1 MIRQASLIVGLLIAG
16 LCGVFASAQPDLVI
30 TDIATVPATPIAGEP
45 TLIQATIEN
54 VGSQGTGLPFYV
66 TFEVDGREIDAIL
79 VSRILG
85 TRDSTTAAAS
95 WTAVAG
101 PHTLRVLADD
111 PFNRVAEIDE
121 QNNDTSQSIQ
131 VTLSSVAT
139 ATLSPFKIA
148 VARFDDASGSSFVNV
163 GEGVAD
169 KLVERLVAAGVRV
182 LERSE
187 LEAILQEHSLNPA
200 LSSDVALAGQM
211 LGADLMVVGSVTDVD
226 VQQVSFR
233 LGFLSMNSAAVD
245 VRLSARL
252 VSVATSEVVSAFS
265 AEGHDEGS
273 TGFSIDIGQILG
285 YLQSVSPPL
294 CAPGFLTDESSY
306 GMGESVAL
314 SYQNPGASA
323 WFGVEIY
330 TATGTFLKWLGWE
343 FVDTG
348 TCANWVWN
356 QRNAADIQMSPGIY
370 TAKLWDGASYIATV
384 DFQILPGLSLIMPS
398 VDEITVG
405 TQQFSD
411 TVVGAALDQ
420 ALDHLTSTIIAEM
433 EQAAPLL
440 LAQQAELPEDSLAM
454 GGEQPIGQV
463 AAILPDGRLAI
474 NAGASDGVTRGDF
487 FEVLE
492 TANVVVDP
500 QTQEIL
506 AYDVLSV
513 RGEAVITEIRDL
525 VSYAVPTSE
534 FTAEIGDIVRLSAP

>member
-1 MIRQASLIVGLLIAG
+1 MIRQTSLIAG
-16 LCGVFASAQPDLVI
+16 LLMLGFLGVIVSAQPDLVI
-30 TDIATVPATPIAGEP
+30 ADIATVPATPIAGEP
-45 TLIQATIEN
+45 TSILATIEN
-54 VGSQGTGLPFYV
+54 VGSHGTGLPFYV
-66 TFEVDGREIDAIL
+66 TFEVDGREIDAVL
-79 VSRILG
+79 VSRRLDAG
-85 TRDSTTAAAS
+85 EAATATTS

-111 PFNRVAEIDE
+111 PFDRVSEIDE
-121 QNNDTSQSIQ
+121 RNNDTSKLIQ

-139 ATLSPFKIA
+139 ETLSPFKIA
-148 VARFDDASGSSFVNV
+148 VARFDDTSGSSFVNV
-163 GEGVAD
+163 GEGVTD
-169 KLVERLVAAGVRV
+169 KLIERLVAAGVRV

-200 LSSDVALAGQM
+200 LSGDVALAGQM
-211 LGADLMVVGSVTDVD
+211 LGADLMIVGSVTDVD
-226 VQQVSFR
+226 VQQVSFSI
-233 LGFLSMNSAAVD
+233 GFLSMNSAAVD
-245 VRLSARL
+245 VYLSARL
-252 VSVATSEVVSAFS
+252 VSVATSEIVSTFS

-285 YLQSVSPPL
+285 YLQSASPPA
-294 CAPGFLTDESSY
+294 CAPGFLTDEPSY

-330 TATGTFLKWLGWE
+330 TTTGTFLKWLGWE

-348 TCANWVWN
+348 MCANWIWN
-356 QRNAADIQMSPGIY
+356 QKNAADVQMSPGIY

-384 DFQILPGLSLIMPS
+384 DLQILPGLGLIMPS

-420 ALDHLTSTIIAEM
+420 ALDHLTSTIIVEM

-440 LAQQAELPEDSLAM
+440 LAQQAALPEEPLTIGS
-454 GGEQPIGQV
+454 EQPIGQV

-534 FTAEIGDIVRLSAP
+534 FTAQIGDIVRLSAP